1 MARSGIIYGSTG
13 SRKTTQG
20 KWLAHRVA
28 SLTGKA
34 TLLLSMDGGGWGP
47 MQPEVDAG
55 MIEPF
60 YCDPGLVPLPTLRK
74 VSQGYWPEDP
84 SQPASAI
91 NLKPMNY
98 AKFGGLIVE
107 GWTSITSAA
116 MRYLPDRGINVGG
129 EEREKLG
136 GFSQGV
142 TVDGRE
148 EKQTFRS
155 NTRGDYGFV
164 QNFLYGLV
172 MNFNSLPLYYVLYT
186 ALESKTEDDDR
197 STIYGPAI
205 SGKKATSQCGAWI
218 GDLIHAQ
225 DYAVKSTVNVPDP
238 ADATK
243 TIPQELIDVKVRFYY
258 KKHPDPA
265 TGILFPAKPRVT
277 PERVRDLERAF
288 PGGYFESDESGG
300 FDRYLA
306 KVDELSAGQ
315 AESLKGWRE
324 RMDAKLRGTG
334 IAPKA
339 AGDKAEITRADT
351 PPPARSVPPTPPPAP
366 TK

>member
-129 EEREKLG
+129 EERDKLG

-172 MNFNSLPLYYVLYT
+172 MNLTPC
-186 ALESKTEDDDR
+186 R
-197 STIYGPAI
+197 STTSSTPRSNRRRRTTTARRSTARRSAARKRPRSAAHG
-205 SGKKATSQCGAWI
+205 SAT
-218 GDLIHAQ
+218 L
-225 DYAVKSTVNVPDP
+225 ST
-238 ADATK
+238 
-243 TIPQELIDVKVRFYY
+243 R
-258 KKHPDPA
+258 
-265 TGILFPAKPRVT
+265 R
-277 PERVRDLERAF
+277 
-288 PGGYFESDESGG
+288 
-300 FDRYLA
+300 
-306 KVDELSAGQ
+306 
-315 AESLKGWRE
+315 
-324 RMDAKLRGTG
+324 
-334 IAPKA
+334 
-339 AGDKAEITRADT
+339 ITRSS
-351 PPPARSVPPTPPPAP
+351 PRSTFPTPP
-366 TK
+366 TRRRRSRRS